1 MRLRLRLLLLV
12 LSSLWKKPLG
22 VLDESIL
29 SLTVLPNDI
38 DITKISDD
46 RYLALMD
53 MGRMD
58 LAFRC
63 GLLKL
68 MVKNKWA
75 PLATFVTI
83 RFRYPLRAFQRYQLK
98 TSIVWWDDAT
108 FYWKQTFER
117 KGRVV
122 ATGYLCATLLGP
134 NGPVPSKEII
144 DAIGYPVTKPSQPE
158 IVAKLRELNDLV
170 HETQKEPDRGY

>member
-38 DITKISDD
+38 DITKISND
-46 RYLALMD
+46 RYIALMD
-53 MGRMD
+53 LGRMD

-63 GLLKL
+63 GLLRL
-68 MVKNKWA
+68 MLRNRWA
-75 PLATFVTI
+75 PLTTFNTI
-83 RFRYPLRAFQRYQLK
+83 RFRYPLKVFQRYQLK
-98 TSIVWWDDAT
+98 TRVVWWDDE
-108 FYWKQTFER
+108 FLYFEQTFTR
-117 KGRVV
+117 KGRVL
-122 ATGYLCATLLGP
+122 ATGHLRATLLGP
-134 NGPVPSKEII
+134 NGPVPPKEII
-144 DAIGYPVTKPSQPE
+144 DAIGHPITKPGQPE

-170 HETQKEPDRGY
+170 HETQQEKP